1 MEYLPEDLVNME
13 VCVLSDEIKNNLVII
28 NEKDGEMLDKMVAVM
43 TEVKSAK

>member
-1 MEYLPEDLVNME
+1 ME

-28 NEKDGEMLDKMVAVM
+28 NEKDGEMLDKMVTVM